1 MAQYGLNPIF
11 KRVNRNSLTEDIV
24 AAIGASTT
32 FNAGDFLT
40 FNLTTKT
47 FGTLAGESDSVNF
60 AGVAVQSI
68 SSGKQVSAYTTD
80 TDSALGYASVKGPEF
95 GDEVFAVLKAGD
107 TITPGQEV
115 YFNSGSQSIANN
127 TKCGVTTT
135 VGTKAIG
142 IYFGP
147 SLTGA
152 PTNGTIIP
160 IKLFCN
166 FKRGGFA
173 IGPVLG

>member
-1 MAQYGLNPIF
+1 MATYGTNPTF
-11 KRVNRNSLTEDIV
+11 RRVNRNSLSEDV
-24 AAIGASTT
+24 TAAIGASTT

-68 SSGKQVSAYTTD
+68 SSGKPVSAYTTD
-80 TDSALGYASVKGPEF
+80 VDASAGYPAVKGPEF
-95 GDEVFAVLKAGD
+95 GDEVYATLKAGD
-107 TITPGQEV
+107 SITPGTEV
-115 YFNSGSQSIANN
+115 YYN
-127 TKCGVTTT
+127 TGATPKNGVTVT

-147 SLTGA
+147 ALTGA
-152 PTNGTIIP
+152 PTTGTVIS

-173 IGPVLG
+173 VGPVLG

>member
-1 MAQYGLNPIF
+1 MSTYGQNGTF
-11 KRVNRNSLTEDIV
+11 RRVNRNSLIEDIS
-24 AAIGASTT
+24 AAVGASTT

-47 FGTLAGESDSVNF
+47 FGTLAGESDSQNF
-60 AGVAVQSI
+60 AGLAVMSVVN
-68 SSGKQVSAYTTD
+68 GKPVSAYTTD
-80 TDSALGYASVKGPEF
+80 VDSSAGYPSIKGPEF
-95 GDEVFAVLKAGD
+95 GDEVYALLKAGD
-107 TITPGQEV
+107 AVTPGTTLYYNPGATPV
-115 YFNSGSQSIANN
+115 KN
-127 TKCGVTTT
+127 GVTVT

-152 PTNGTIIP
+152 PSVGTVIP

-166 FKRGGFA
+166 YKNAGLA
-173 IGPVLG
+173 IGPILG